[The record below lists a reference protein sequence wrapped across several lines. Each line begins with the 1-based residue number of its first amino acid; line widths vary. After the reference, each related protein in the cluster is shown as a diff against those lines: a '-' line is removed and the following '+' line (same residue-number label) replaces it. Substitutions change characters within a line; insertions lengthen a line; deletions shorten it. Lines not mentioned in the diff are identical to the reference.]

1 MTCPTCMASA
11 PPCPCGTVVHPWV
24 VFNPPNQPAIR
35 YRAGDYAAFRHALLR
50 ALPEETELTQTIDG
64 ATIQVWRPGAQG
76 DLAVQMIEWW
86 AYLSD
91 VLTFY
96 NERLATQAYL
106 SVADLPESVN
116 RLIQILG
123 YRPRPGIGSSVTLA
137 ALLNTLKPVT
147 LPQGFKVQS
156 KPGPGQKP
164 QVFELGSATVVQ
176 KPDRVSARTVPT
188 SAPLLSLD
196 GTTVWLA
203 GQGSGVKAGDQLL
216 MVNAGAVSGGTV
228 EAFAWATVS
237 ATNPKNDAY
246 GEQVTAVI
254 FTTAVEGIPSGAAA
268 SEFALLRSLQSTPPW
283 SSRPTGW
290 TTPVIGANGIDL
302 ASISRNLSAGTLALL
317 DVKGSPSDAS
327 VVPTLTTVVNY
338 SEVVWFANGNGVS
351 PPAAGAAPPIPIP
364 HTHLDFSSTL
374 SAAWDANASLVTV
387 RFDWRSVGQLVGVS
401 SADDAAFTA
410 KSVLLATDSSFPT
423 GVDLPVLL
431 QDSAGNG
438 AASVGTAS
446 ADGTTMTLGSV
457 TSISAAGLGSTLDV
471 LFDLF
476 TVSRGE
482 TVANEVLGNGNTAV
496 ASQDFQLKKSP
507 VTYFTDPASLSGDQ
521 FSSTVQIWVNG
532 LRWTEVPTFFGQPPN
547 AAVFTTREDEQGN
560 THVVF
565 GDDVNGARLPTGVN
579 NVLATYRTGSGADA
593 PSSGTLTNIL
603 QPQPGLTSLANPL
616 APTGGADPEA
626 SSKIGMLAPR
636 SVLTFNRAIS
646 LDDYKVIAAST
657 PGVVQAE
664 AAYRFD
670 PIAQRPCV
678 TVWVSGDA
686 GAVAA
691 VKSSIA
697 AEADPNRPISVLA
710 ATGVDTVINF
720 TYLRDSHYLDDT
732 VRSALHRALLDP
744 DTGLFG
750 VNVVGI
756 GQVFYDSQIYAACL
770 AVPGVVAVEDL
781 SVQAGARFAPFFALG
796 RIQRGII
803 PINAKIPCTGQRYD
817 PGIGRYL
824 SVPDDGNHLSMQP
837 GVAS

>member
-11 PPCPCGTVVHPWV
+11 SPCPCGAVVHPWV
-24 VFNPPNQPAIR
+24 VFNPPNQPTIG
-35 YRAGDYAAFRHALLR
+35 YRVGDYAAFRHALLR
-50 ALPEETELTQTIDG
+50 ALPDETELTQTIDG
-64 ATIQVWRPGAQG
+64 STIQVWRPGAQG

-86 AYLSD
+86 AYLGD

-96 NERLATQAYL
+96 NERIATQAYL
-106 SVADLPESVN
+106 SVADLPESAN

-137 ALLNTLKPVT
+137 ALLNTTKPVT

-164 QVFELGSATVVQ
+164 QVFELSLATVLQ

-188 SAPLLSLD
+188 SAPLLSQD
-196 GTTVWLA
+196 GTTIWLA
-203 GQGSGVKAGDQLL
+203 GQGNGVKPGDQLL
-216 MVNAGAVSGGTV
+216 LVNADAVSGGTI
-228 EAFAWATVS
+228 EAFAWPTVS
-237 ATNPKNDAY
+237 ATKPKTDAY
-246 GEQVTAVI
+246 GEQVTAVT
-254 FTTAVEGIPSGAAA
+254 FTTAVQGIPSGAAA
-268 SEFALLRSLQSTPPW
+268 SGFALLKSLQSTPPW
-283 SSRPTGW
+283 SSRPKGW
-290 TTPVIGANGIDL
+290 DTSVIGANGIDL
-302 ASISRNLSAGTLALL
+302 ASISRDLSAGTLALL

-327 VVPTLTTVVNY
+327 VVPTLTTVTNY
-338 SEVVWFANGNGVS
+338 SEVVWFTNGNGLS
-351 PPAAGAAPPIPIP
+351 PPAAEAGPPIPVP
-364 HTHLDFSSTL
+364 HTHIDFSSTL

-401 SADDAAFTA
+401 LAADTAFTA
-410 KSVLLATDSSFPT
+410 KSILVATDSSFPA
-423 GVDLPVLL
+423 GLDLPVLL
-431 QDSAGNG
+431 QDGASNG
-438 AASVGTAS
+438 AASVATAS
-446 ADGTTMTLGSV
+446 ANGMTVTLGPV

-532 LRWTEVPTFFGQPPN
+532 LRWTEVPSFYGHPPN
-547 AAVFTTREDEQGN
+547 APIFTTREDEQGD

-579 NVLATYRTGSGADA
+579 NVVATYRTGSGADA
-593 PSSGTLTNIL
+593 PSPGTLTNIL
-603 QPQPGLTSLANPL
+603 QPQPGLASLANPL

-626 SSKIGMLAPR
+626 PSKIRTLAPR

-670 PIAQRPCV
+670 PIAQRPGV
-678 TVWVSGDA
+678 TIWVSGDT

-691 VKSSIA
+691 VKASIA
-697 AEADPNRPISVLA
+697 AEADPNRLPSVLA
-710 ATGVDTVINF
+710 ATGVDTVITL
-720 TYLRDSHYLDDT
+720 TYLRDSRYLDDT
-732 VRSALHRALLDP
+732 VRSALHTALLDP

-770 AVPGVVAVEDL
+770 AVPGVVAVENL
-781 SVQAGARFAPFFALG
+781 SVQAGPRFVPLSSLG
-796 RIQRGII
+796 RIRRGII
-803 PINAKIPCTGQRYD
+803 PVNAKIPCTGQRYD
-817 PGIGRYL
+817 PGIGKYL
-824 SVPDDGNHLSMQP
+824 SVPDDGNHLSLQP